1 MRGVEAFDDCG
12 LLLIVELEAVVT
24 GFLDPFAFE
33 ELLLATAGKEPALGS
48 ATLVVERTD
57 VLVGALFEE
66 EGVLFGVEFEVGLLG
81 VEVIAGFGLDVEFK
95 VDEIAVLFELG
106 VVFLTGLAEEIEGLL
121 GVELELVATLAFD
134 GVELGTVGFLTVEEE
149 GVTEEDEILE
159 GV

>member
-1 MRGVEAFDDCG
+1 M
-12 LLLIVELEAVVT
+12 LLIVELEAVVT

-57 VLVGALFEE
+57 ELVGALFED

-81 VEVIAGFGLDVEFK
+81 VELIAGFGLEVEFN
-95 VDEIAVLFELG
+95 VEGPVLFELG
-106 VVFLTGLAEEIEGLL
+106 VVFLTAGFAVEIEGLF
-121 GVELELVATLAFD
+121 GVELELVATFAFD
-134 GVELGTVGFLTVEEE
+134 GVELGTVGFLTVVEEE
-149 GVTEEDEILE
+149 VAEEDEMLE